1 MLVKRF
7 DKIFLLPIV
16 EHSSIRSN
24 RSFMVPGI
32 TLNRRSLTL
41 LIALSILIPVGYGL
55 GLALWMRKIPEPP
68 LEAQVRLDVMWI
80 EPKTDRQAQRLVPAI
95 SVRNTTMESWRNLSI
110 GLNKQ
115 FYAQEPKGI
124 PSGQTI
130 TLPLEAF
137 VARNGSVRFPP
148 DQQDVKHV
156 TVFAQILTGARAVS
170 DFDIPANAMETMTA
184 PRSDPDAEWI
194 APSVPKS
201 SPR

>member
-1 MLVKRF
+1 
-7 DKIFLLPIV
+7 
-16 EHSSIRSN
+16 
-24 RSFMVPGI
+24 MVPGI

-41 LIALSILIPVGYGL
+41 LIALSILIPVGFGL

-68 LEAQVRLDVMWI
+68 LEALVRLDVMWI
-80 EPKTDRQAQRLVPAI
+80 EPKTDRQSQRLVPAI
-95 SVRNTTMESWRNLSI
+95 SVRNTTTESWRNLSI

-124 PSGQTI
+124 ASGQTI

-148 DQQDVKHV
+148 DQQEVKHV

-170 DFDIPANAMETMTA
+170 DFDIPADAMGTMTA

-194 APSVPKS
+194 APVAPKS
-201 SPR
+201 SFR

>member
-1 MLVKRF
+1 VLVKRF
-7 DKIFLLPIV
+7 DKIFLSPIV

-41 LIALSILIPVGYGL
+41 LIALSILVPVGFGL

-68 LEAQVRLDVMWI
+68 LEALVRLDVVWI

-115 FYAQEPKGI
+115 FYPARR
-124 PSGQTI
+124 
-130 TLPLEAF
+130 LPCL
-137 VARNGSVRFPP
+137 S
-148 DQQDVKHV
+148 KH
-156 TVFAQILTGARAVS
+156 
-170 DFDIPANAMETMTA
+170 
-184 PRSDPDAEWI
+184 
-194 APSVPKS
+194 S
-201 SPR
+201 SPATVVSASRRTNKRSSM

>member
-1 MLVKRF
+1 
-7 DKIFLLPIV
+7 
-16 EHSSIRSN
+16 
-24 RSFMVPGI
+24 MVPGI

-124 PSGQTI
+124 QSGQTI

-156 TVFAQILTGARAVS
+156 TVFAQIDSGARAVS